1 MVKTDE
7 AFESDAAVPLFKL
20 DSINDIRYDV
30 SPDGQRFLI
39 STRERGAVSTPFT
52 IVLNWTSDLKR

>member
-1 MVKTDE
+1 MNLSMVKTDE

-39 STRERGAVSTPFT
+39 STRERGALCRRRLQS
-52 IVLNWTSDLKR
+52 S